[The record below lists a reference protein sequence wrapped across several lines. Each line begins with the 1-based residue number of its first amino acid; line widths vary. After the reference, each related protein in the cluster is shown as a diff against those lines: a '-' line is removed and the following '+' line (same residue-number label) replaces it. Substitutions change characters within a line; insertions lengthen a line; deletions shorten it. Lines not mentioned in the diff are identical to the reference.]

1 MNKKLTVK
9 AGTTLFHIAARY
21 LDDAT
26 QWIRLARINDMKDP
40 FISQIMTL
48 SIPAA
53 RAGQDQENGGK
64 A

>member
-1 MNKKLTVK
+1 MKQKITVK
-9 AGTTLFHIAARY
+9 AGITLFHVAARY

-26 QWIRLARINDMKDP
+26 QWMRLARINDMKDP
-40 FISQIMTL
+40 FINQVMTL
-48 SIPAA
+48 NIPAA

>member
-1 MNKKLTVK
+1 MKQKVTVK
-9 AGTTLFHIAARY
+9 AGTTLFHVAARY

-26 QWIRLARINDMKDP
+26 QWTRIARINGMEDP
-40 FISQIMTL
+40 FINQVITL
-48 SIPAA
+48 NIPAT